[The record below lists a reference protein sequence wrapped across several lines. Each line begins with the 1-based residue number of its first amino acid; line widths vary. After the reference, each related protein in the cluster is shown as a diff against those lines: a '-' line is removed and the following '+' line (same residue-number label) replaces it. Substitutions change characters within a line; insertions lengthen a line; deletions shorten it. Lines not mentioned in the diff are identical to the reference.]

1 MGCERPF
8 WDNTCKPQSIF
19 VLQPYSQPHVPAS
32 PNITKHHFEETEI
45 ISPRYFIPVME
56 NLQDLVESLPETEVS
71 PLHNTPAPT
80 PYKYK
85 KLTSPTSI
93 RVLSLLPCP

>member
-1 MGCERPF
+1 
-8 WDNTCKPQSIF
+8 
-19 VLQPYSQPHVPAS
+19 
-32 PNITKHHFEETEI
+32 
-45 ISPRYFIPVME
+45 ME

-71 PLHNTPAPT
+71 PLHNTPAPA

-93 RVLSLLPCP
+93 RVLSLLPCPKDNTSQELRCTLQEVSLDSNPTFQALSYTVSIIASPKFIVPISPIILP